1 MLLPRSS
8 THPTQLPNKREKRIM
23 MLSDKLSDMM
33 SSFSGNNI
41 DHYYAQLSAIQ
52 CDINLVLRAD
62 PYTDGPLEDGSE
74 DIATLIASAREEVCR
89 HRPIAING
97 EQSFGAL
104 CGRYY
109 TRFVDDINAAM
120 EERDRDLTME
130 FVSRYSEWYVTGS
143 R

>member
-1 MLLPRSS
+1 MLYRRS
-8 THPTQLPNKREKRIM
+8 PTNPNQLPNKREKRIM

-62 PYTDGPLEDGSE
+62 PYTDGPLADGSE

-89 HRPIAING
+89 HRPIAIDG

-104 CGRYY
+104 SGRYY
-109 TRFVDDINAAM
+109 TSFVNDINAAM

-130 FVSRYSEWYVTGS
+130 FVS
-143 R
+143 